1 MPHYIVM
8 ANWTEHGVKNVKDS
22 PSRLDAARAMAKKL
36 GCTVGDFYMV
46 AGAADM
52 VIIAEAPDDA
62 TMAIFN
68 LNLAKAGALRTTTM
82 KAFTE
87 AEYRKIIAAL

>member
-52 VIIAEAPDDA
+52 VILAEAPDDA
-62 TMAIFN
+62 TMATFN
-68 LNLAKAGALRTTTM
+68 LNLARGGNLRTTTM